1 MKKVCFI
8 TVFVCVLLFQNQS
21 IAQKFNIL
29 DKYPTDISYLRQNKV
44 DKPLVRVVYGR
55 PSKDSNKVFGEQI
68 PYGKLWRTGANEA
81 TEVKF
86 YGDVKFGSKIVKAGT
101 YILHTIPGQ
110 DEWTIILNK
119 NLDTWGTCFYDET
132 KDVVRIKVSTKKDS
146 MLDMFSIEFE
156 ERMKNTYMVLA
167 WETTRIDI
175 PLKLKKNLL
184 AKI

>member
-86 YGDVKFGSKIVKAGT
+86 
-101 YILHTIPGQ
+101 L
-110 DEWTIILNK
+110 
-119 NLDTWGTCFYDET
+119 
-132 KDVVRIKVSTKKDS
+132 R
-146 MLDMFSIEFE
+146 
-156 ERMKNTYMVLA
+156 
-167 WETTRIDI
+167 
-175 PLKLKKNLL
+175 
-184 AKI
+184 

>member
-29 DKYPTDISYLRQNKV
+29 DKYPTDIAYLRQNKV
-44 DKPLVRVVYGR
+44 DKPLVRVVYSR
-55 PSKDSNKVFGEQI
+55 PFKDSNIVFGDQI

-86 YGDVKFGSKIVKAGT
+86 YCDVKFGDEIVKAGT
-101 YILHTIPGQ
+101 YVLHTIP
-110 DEWTIILNK
+110 DENEWTIILNK

-132 KDVVRIKVSTKKDS
+132 KDVIRIKVSAKKIS
-146 MLDMFSIEFE
+146 MLDVFSIEFE
-156 ERMKNTYMVLA
+156 KRMKNTYMVLA
-167 WETTRIDI
+167 WETTQVDI
-175 PLKLKKNLL
+175 PLKVKENLM